1 MDIVAAMSPP
11 LCIRRARP
19 KDAAELGEVHVRAW
33 REAYADIVDDDVS
46 ATFDVAERTAL
57 WTRALLTD
65 PTPGMTTHVA
75 EVDKGI
81 VGFATAGPPRSERV
95 RDIEL
100 RGLYTLARTHG
111 TGLGGALLDKALGD
125 RPAQLWVLTDNA
137 RAIAFY
143 RKHGFA
149 EDGTAGWFERW
160 NVAEIRM
167 VR

>member
-1 MDIVAAMSPP
+1 M
-11 LCIRRARP
+11 RRAEP
-19 KDAAELGEVHVRAW
+19 TDAEQLAEVHVASW
-33 REAYADIVDDDVS
+33 REAYTDLVAPEAA
-46 ATFDVAERTAL
+46 ATFDVAERREL
-57 WTRALLTD
+57 WTRALRTD

-75 EVDKGI
+75 EVDKSI
-81 VGFATAGPPRSERV
+81 VGFATTGPPRSERV